1 MNMVKEY
8 IVKKGDTLWDISSK
22 YLGSPMEWPRLW
34 KFNNRKE
41 VVAITN
47 KPIVNPDL
55 IYPGQKILIPSL
67 EHSKVEARQNAR
79 VFSTPKNSLDKRPN
93 KITAPMS
100 LSYKLDD
107 IRQPPIIIPNAI
119 VEIKMTGNITLS
131 SVDKF
136 PINYVINDRKL
147 EATVTSQANKA
158 FGALISDTKLAFDE
172 KTKKLT
178 LGTNIISKSTNPN
191 LPTTS
196 VGVEVSSN
204 SPLLKLKYEVH
215 LPQLKGK
222 INQFNYLAEKV
233 SFILE
238 VTFTGSNGKSAREN
252 SDNSSAWDKPLA
264 IGLFAGATLIVI
276 GTLVE
281 DYVTFGAGV
290 ADDPASFAAAAGM
303 TARGVVL
310 WGSARAVVIPATLPA
325 VVRFTT
331 SIVPA
336 ATFRHAH

>member
-1 MNMVKEY
+1 M
-8 IVKKGDTLWDISSK
+8 
-22 YLGSPMEWPRLW
+22 
-34 KFNNRKE
+34 
-41 VVAITN
+41 
-47 KPIVNPDL
+47 
-55 IYPGQKILIPSL
+55 
-67 EHSKVEARQNAR
+67 
-79 VFSTPKNSLDKRPN
+79 
-93 KITAPMS
+93 
-100 LSYKLDD
+100 
-107 IRQPPIIIPNAI
+107 
-119 VEIKMTGNITLS
+119 
-131 SVDKF
+131 
-136 PINYVINDRKL
+136 
-147 EATVTSQANKA
+147 
-158 FGALISDTKLAFDE
+158 
-172 KTKKLT
+172 
-178 LGTNIISKSTNPN
+178 
-191 LPTTS
+191 PTTS

>member
-1 MNMVKEY
+1 MVKEY

-55 IYPGQKILIPSL
+55 IYPGQKILIPL
-67 EHSKVEARQNAR
+67 LKEVTA
-79 VFSTPKNSLDKRPN
+79 KRSIGKPLVKPN
-93 KITAPMS
+93 KS
-100 LSYKLDD
+100 LNEELKKLTSPISISYKLDD
-107 IRQPPIIIPNAI
+107 MIHPPIILPNAV
-119 VEIKMTGNITLS
+119 VEIKMTGNIALS
-131 SVDKF
+131 SVEKF
-136 PINYVINDRKL
+136 PVNYVVNDKKL

-158 FGALISDTKLAFDE
+158 FSSLVGETKLAFDQL
-172 KTKKLT
+172 TNKLT
-178 LGTNIISKSTNPN
+178 LGTNIVFKSSMPN
-191 LPTTS
+191 TPTTS
-196 VGVEVSSN
+196 IGIEMASN
-204 SPLLKLKYEVH
+204 SPVPKLKYQVQ

-222 INQFNYLAEKV
+222 INNFNYIAQNV
-233 SFILE
+233 SFVLE
-238 VTFTGSNGKSAREN
+238 VTPTSGSDTGTRDTRQPAN
-252 SDNSSAWDKPLA
+252 STPWDKILA
-264 IGLFAGATLIVI
+264 VGLFAGATIIVV

-290 ADDPASFAAAAGM
+290 ADDPASFAVAASM
-303 TARGVVL
+303 TARGAVL

-336 ATFRHAH
+336 ATLRYAH

>member
-1 MNMVKEY
+1 
-8 IVKKGDTLWDISSK
+8 
-22 YLGSPMEWPRLW
+22 MEWPRLW

-172 KTKKLT
+172 KTK
-178 LGTNIISKSTNPN
+178 N
-191 LPTTS
+191 
-196 VGVEVSSN
+196 
-204 SPLLKLKYEVH
+204 
-215 LPQLKGK
+215 
-222 INQFNYLAEKV
+222 
-233 SFILE
+233 
-238 VTFTGSNGKSAREN
+238 
-252 SDNSSAWDKPLA
+252 
-264 IGLFAGATLIVI
+264 
-276 GTLVE
+276 
-281 DYVTFGAGV
+281 
-290 ADDPASFAAAAGM
+290 
-303 TARGVVL
+303 
-310 WGSARAVVIPATLPA
+310 
-325 VVRFTT
+325 
-331 SIVPA
+331 
-336 ATFRHAH
+336 

>member
-1 MNMVKEY
+1 MVKEY

-22 YLGSPMEWPRLW
+22 HLGSPMEWPRLW

-47 KPIVNPDL
+47 KPITNPDL

-67 EHSKVEARQNAR
+67 DISQIKIKQNAR
-79 VFSTPKNSLDKRPN
+79 AFNTVNESSQKQLP
-93 KITAPMS
+93 KITSPIS

-107 IRQPPIIIPNAI
+107 IRQPPIVLPNAI
-119 VEIKMTGNITLS
+119 VEIKMTGNIILS
-131 SVDKF
+131 SVDKY
-136 PINYVINDRKL
+136 PVNYVVNDKKL

-158 FGALISDTKLAFDE
+158 FGALISETKLAFDE

-178 LGTNIISKSTNPN
+178 LGTNIVSKSTTPN
-191 LPTTS
+191 SPTTS
-196 VGVEVSSN
+196 LGIEVTSN
-204 SPLLKLKYEVH
+204 SPIPKLKYEVQ

-222 INQFNYLAEKV
+222 INQFNYIAEKV
-233 SFILE
+233 SFVLE
-238 VTFTGSNGKSAREN
+238 VTFTGSDGKSAREHN
-252 SDNSSAWDKPLA
+252 PGSSVWDKPLA

-281 DYVTFGAGV
+281 DYVTLGAGV

-310 WGSARAVVIPATLPA
+310 WGSARAVVIPAVLPA
-325 VVRFTT
+325 VVRFST
-331 SIVPA
+331 SIVPV
-336 ATFRHAH
+336 ATLRHAH